1 MRETVPNSVFHSTSV
16 LTARNG
22 KIRYFR
28 SPADVPKDL
37 QRELDK
43 AIHGELTANVI
54 LADEGGQSYL
64 HSRAEITPTTS
75 IAPNW
80 RGLLARR
87 LAFEAAGGAA
97 VALFLWLLLASR

>member
-1 MRETVPNSVFHSTSV
+1 MRETAPNSVFHSTSV

-28 SPADVPKDL
+28 SPRDVPKDL
-37 QRELDK
+37 QRELEK

-54 LADEGGQSYL
+54 LADEAGQSYL
-64 HSRAEITPTTS
+64 HARAETTPPPTTT
-75 IAPNW
+75 PNW
-80 RGLLARR
+80 RRLLARR